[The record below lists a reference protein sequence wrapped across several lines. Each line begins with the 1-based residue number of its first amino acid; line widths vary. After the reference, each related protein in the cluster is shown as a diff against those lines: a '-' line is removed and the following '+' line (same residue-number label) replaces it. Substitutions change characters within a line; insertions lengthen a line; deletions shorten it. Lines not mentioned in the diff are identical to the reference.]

1 MIDQKTIAPTPNKA
15 KKTNTKNWPT
25 TREHIAAIEDVG
37 DNILANLHR
46 FILDSQNR
54 N

>member
-15 KKTNTKNWPT
+15 KKKTTGQPRENTSPHSIT
-25 TREHIAAIEDVG
+25 
-37 DNILANLHR
+37 ANFHR